1 MDENRPAAATVA
13 VLAGG
18 RSRRMGGGEK
28 ALIRLGGAT
37 LLERVLTAARPL
49 GLPVRVVAGTAPSP
63 QLRAA
68 AAAGSDLGI
77 AVDRYPGQGPL
88 GGILTAFEV
97 DSPERVLALACD
109 LPFLTAPLLEF
120 LLEQSQADCDA
131 AVPEDRTGLQPL
143 CAVYR
148 DTCRPLLQ
156 KAVAGGNLG
165 VSAFARSLRL
175 RLLGP
180 GEYAHLDPY
189 GMAFANVNTP
199 EDLAAAE
206 RFLGRTKTQTPGEGL
221 RS

>member
-1 MDENRPAAATVA
+1 MKTVPPAAIVA

-49 GLPVRVVAGTAPSP
+49 GLPIRVVAGTAPSP
-63 QLRAA
+63 QLRTA

-77 AVDRYPGQGPL
+77 AGDRYPGQGPL
-88 GGILTAFEV
+88 GGLLTAFEI
-97 DSPERVLALACD
+97 DSPKRVLALACD
-109 LPFLTAPLLEF
+109 LPFLTSPLLEF
-120 LLEQSQADCDA
+120 LLEQSEEDCDA
-131 AVPEDRTGLQPL
+131 AVPEDRAGLQPL

-148 DTCRPLLQ
+148 DTSWPLLHQ
-156 KAVAGGNLG
+156 SLAGGKLG

-180 GEYAHLDPY
+180 GEYAHLDPL

-199 EDLAAAE
+199 EDLTAAE
-206 RFLGRTKTQTPGEGL
+206 RFLGRTKPKAPGEGL

>member
-1 MDENRPAAATVA
+1 MGENRPAAATVA

-49 GLPVRVVAGTAPSP
+49 GLPVRVVAGPAPSP

-68 AAAGSDLGI
+68 AEAGSDLGI
-77 AVDRYPGQGPL
+77 AGDRYPGQGPL

-109 LPFLTAPLLEF
+109 LPFLTPPLLEF
-120 LLEQSQADCDA
+120 LLEQSEQDCDA

-148 DTCRPLLQ
+148 ETSRPLLHQ
-156 KAVAGGNLG
+156 SLAGGKLG
-165 VSAFARSLRL
+165 VGAFARSLRL

-180 GEYAHLDPY
+180 GEYAHLDPC
-189 GMAFANVNTP
+189 GVAFANVNTP

-206 RFLGRTKTQTPGEGL
+206 RFLGRTKPQAPGMGF